1 MIGMS
6 FLYYVRDIFFRQ
18 SLLSILK
25 ASDMETTG
33 MRLPLRHCLF
43 TWMAWLLYTY
53 RVTQYVRTHIHVVIE
68 LALTKNAKPST
79 YYWFLHF
86 KRKVP
91 IKNRKKWSH
100 LRCKNKKISVALTS
114 SIFDG
119 GPYFYNDIC
128 TNGARHKMRH
138 STQSCETSNKNGEAP
153 SSLSLMAVSQKNSWN
168 MNHFQTSNWD
178 M

>member
-91 IKNRKKWSH
+91 TKNAKNDPTYAVRIKFFSMAKLH
-100 LRCKNKKISVALTS
+100 PFLME
-114 SIFDG
+114 
-119 GPYFYNDIC
+119 GPTF
-128 TNGARHKMRH
+128 TMTFVLMARGTK
-138 STQSCETSNKNGEAP
+138 CAIL
-153 SSLSLMAVSQKNSWN
+153 LSLVRHRIKMGRRQAA
-168 MNHFQTSNWD
+168 
-178 M
+178 

>member
-91 IKNRKKWSH
+91 IGKKRRKRWSH
-100 LRCKNKKISVALTS
+100 LRCINKVFSVAKLHP
-114 SIFDG
+114 FLME
-119 GPYFYNDIC
+119 GPTF
-128 TNGARHKMRH
+128 TMTFVLMARGTK
-138 STQSCETSNKNGEAP
+138 CAIL
-153 SSLSLMAVSQKNSWN
+153 LSLVRHRIKMGRRQAA
-168 MNHFQTSNWD
+168 
-178 M
+178 